1 MKILYIVTQAD
12 LGGAQRSV
20 LLLAAHFNGE
30 IASGIEKSELF
41 NEAQKKNIPT
51 HKIKFLKRGIRP
63 ISDFLAFW
71 EIYLLIKKLRPD
83 IVHLNSS
90 KAGFLGS
97 LAGKLAGAKVIFT
110 ARGFVFNEPRNRLF
124 KLFFITLEKI
134 ASIFRDQIITVS
146 KFDEASA
153 LKFKLINPQK
163 VTTIHNAIPSIE
175 FLDRKTARLNLGI
188 NEDKFIVGTIA
199 NFYSTKGLDVLID
212 TVAKL
217 SPEILNKIQ
226 IVLIG
231 SGPQEKK
238 LKLLTT
244 TYNLEPFFIFAG
256 QIPNAS
262 SYLKALDIFVLPSRK
277 EGFPLVLL
285 EAMQAGLPIIA
296 TDVGGNK
303 EALGDAGVIVPSG
316 NGEILAEALE
326 NLINNPDHRNR
337 LAEKARERSKIFT
350 LEKLFS
356 ETENIY
362 KKILQS

>member
-1 MKILYIVTQAD
+1 VK
-12 LGGAQRSV
+12 S
-20 LLLAAHFNGE
+20 HP
-30 IASGIEKSELF
+30 AS
-41 NEAQKKNIPT
+41 KNLNFIPT
-51 HKIKFLKRGIRP
+51 HKIKFLKRGIKP
-63 ISDFLAFW
+63 LSDFLAFW

-134 ASIFRDQIITVS
+134 ASLFRDQIITVS

-153 LKFKLINPQK
+153 LKFKLVNPQK
-163 VTTIHNAIPSIE
+163 ITTIHNAIPSIE
-175 FLDRKTARLNLGI
+175 FLDRKTSRLKLGI
-188 NEDKFIVGTIA
+188 KEGKFIVGTIA
-199 NFYSTKGLDVLID
+199 NFYPTKGLDILISAWQD
-212 TVAKL
+212 SRFRGNGNLDLV
-217 SPEILNKIQ
+217 IM
-226 IVLIG
+226 G
-231 SGPQEKK
+231 SGPLEEE
-238 LKLLTT
+238 LKSQSK
-244 TYNLEPFFIFAG
+244 NLSINFAG

-262 SYLKALDIFVLPSRK
+262 SYLKAFDIFVLPSRK

-285 EAMQAGLPIIA
+285 EAMQADLPIIA

-303 EALGDAGVIVPSG
+303 EAITDAGVIIPSG
-316 NGEILAEALE
+316 NVEILAEALE

-350 LEKLFS
+350 LVKLFS
-356 ETENIY
+356 ETEKIY